1 MGEGKRAY
9 HGVFRFAR
17 VNGRRVRPIQ
27 PFGEL
32 TNVCPRSE
40 KVGARVEEDKSR
52 CGGRMNRRERRKEQT
67 LRRIEEA
74 GWRLFTT
81 RGYEATSTREIA
93 DAADIAAGTLFNYFP
108 EKRSLLIHLMQ
119 RQIDEAA
126 TRAFETIPPSTLDRE
141 LTELFDALTR
151 CYAKER
157 RLSRVFVKELLFTDG
172 AQRAESAAWTF
183 DLVKRVAERVRAAQR
198 RGELDPAV
206 NPMDAAQQLFSTHYF
221 GLVTWLGGTIPSRA
235 AHEEHFQASLRL
247 LLRGLR
253 RSAA

>member
-1 MGEGKRAY
+1 MSRRA
-9 HGVFRFAR
+9 
-17 VNGRRVRPIQ
+17 
-27 PFGEL
+27 
-32 TNVCPRSE
+32 
-40 KVGARVEEDKSR
+40 
-52 CGGRMNRRERRKEQT
+52 RRKEQT

-119 RQIDEAA
+119 RQIDEA
-126 TRAFETIPPSTLDRE
+126 THGAFDTITGSSLE
-141 LTELFDALTR
+141 QQLTHVFDMLIQR
-151 CYAKER
+151 YASER

-172 AQRAESAAWTF
+172 EQRAESAAWTF
-183 DLVKRVAERVRAAQR
+183 ELVMRIAGLIRAAQR

-206 NPMDAAQQLFSTHYF
+206 DPMEAAQQLFSAHYF

-235 AHEEHFQASLRL
+235 AHQEQVRASLRL

>member
-1 MGEGKRAY
+1 MSRRA
-9 HGVFRFAR
+9 
-17 VNGRRVRPIQ
+17 
-27 PFGEL
+27 
-32 TNVCPRSE
+32 
-40 KVGARVEEDKSR
+40 
-52 CGGRMNRRERRKEQT
+52 RRKEQT

-81 RGYEATSTREIA
+81 RGYETTSTREIA

-119 RQIDEAA
+119 QQIDEAA
-126 TRAFETIPPSTLDRE
+126 RQAFDTIAGSSLEQE
-141 LTELFDALTR
+141 LTHVFDALMQ
-151 CYAKER
+151 CYAAER

-172 AQRAESAAWTF
+172 EQRAESAAWTF
-183 DLVKRVAERVRAAQR
+183 ELVKRIAGLVRAAQR

-206 NPMDAAQQLFSTHYF
+206 DPMEAAQQLFSAHYF

-235 AHEEHFQASLRL
+235 AHQEQVRASLRL
-247 LLRGLR
+247 LLRGLS

>member
-1 MGEGKRAY
+1 MSRRA
-9 HGVFRFAR
+9 
-17 VNGRRVRPIQ
+17 
-27 PFGEL
+27 
-32 TNVCPRSE
+32 
-40 KVGARVEEDKSR
+40 
-52 CGGRMNRRERRKEQT
+52 RRKRET

-119 RQIDEAA
+119 QQIDEAA
-126 TRAFETIPPSTLDRE
+126 RRAFDTIAESSLEQE
-141 LTELFDALTR
+141 LTHVFDALTQ
-151 CYAKER
+151 CYAREH

-172 AQRAESAAWTF
+172 DQRAESAAWTF
-183 DLVKRVAERVRAAQR
+183 ELVKEIAGLVRAAQR
-198 RGELDPAV
+198 RGELDPEV
-206 NPMDAAQQLFSTHYF
+206 DPMEAAQQLFSAHYF

-235 AHEEHFQASLRL
+235 AHQERFRGALRL
-247 LLRGLR
+247 LLRGLG